1 MKILFLSDNFP
12 PEVNAPANRTY
23 EHCKE
28 WVKQGEEVT
37 VITCVPNFPKGK
49 VFNGYKN
56 KLYQTEWIDGIKV
69 IRVWSFIS
77 ANKGKVKRILDY
89 VSYGVMSF
97 FAGLF
102 CKTDV
107 IIATSPQ
114 IFTALSG
121 RWLSLIK
128 RKPWIMEVRDIWPE
142 SIVAVGAMK
151 KSIVIRLF
159 EWLEKR
165 LYKSADKVVVVTDSF
180 KSDLIKKGI
189 DNDKVY
195 VIKNGADLST
205 FYPQEKN
212 QTILKQLGLENKF
225 IIGYL
230 GTHGMAHRLDF
241 ILNAASKI
249 SDPSIQFLFIGNGA
263 EKENLEQHNLEL
275 KNKNVLMH
283 PSVTK
288 CQVQDYISILD
299 VALVNLKKSETFK
312 QVIPSK
318 IFENASMGKPILLG
332 VDGESRAMI
341 ENYQAGVFFEPEN
354 MYDFITKV
362 EWIKNNLSEYKQGC
376 SNLAK
381 DYDRKHLA
389 HEMLN
394 IIRNEK

>member
-12 PEVNAPANRTY
+12 PEANAPANRTY

-102 CKTDV
+102 CKTDI

-205 FYPQEKN
+205 FYPQKKN

-263 EKENLEQHNLEL
+263 EKENLVQHNLEL
-275 KNKNVLMH
+275 KNINVLMH

-299 VALVNLKKSETFK
+299 VALVNLKKSDTFK

-318 IFENASMGKPILLG
+318 IFENVSMGKPILLG
-332 VDGESRAMI
+332 VDGESRTMI